1 MPTKETQGMM
11 DIINKLNEATNKEP
25 TAHQKLKSQRNTP
38 TPNVIAGVSKDAQGM
53 LEILQKLDEATHKA
67 TEEIIEESHN
77 DITLSAVTK
86 KGDSVTVG
94 EFEVV
99 LEKAMLI
106 PGMTKTFYNIKEGN
120 KIIHKQI
127 ALFETAMGIVKGLL
141 FEKDTKV
148 ERLLDL
154 DNRYSSALAEA
165 ATFKMK
171 AKSLTE
177 SSKIDIAMAK
187 QGSALQKM
195 KTIKNQIKSS
205 L

>member
-1 MPTKETQGMM
+1 MPTPETQGMM
-11 DIINKLNEATNKEP
+11 DIINKLNEAANQEP

-67 TEEIIEESHN
+67 TEEVIQESHN

-86 KGDSVTVG
+86 KGNSVTVG
-94 EFEVV
+94 DYEVV
-99 LEKAMLI
+99 LEKATLI
-106 PGMTKTFYNIKEGN
+106 PGMTKTFYNIKEGDE
-120 KIIHKQI
+120 IIYNQI

-141 FEKDTKV
+141 FEKDSKV

-171 AKSLTE
+171 AKTLTE

-195 KTIKNQIKSS
+195 KSIKNQIKSS

>member
-1 MPTKETQGMM
+1 
-11 DIINKLNEATNKEP
+11 
-25 TAHQKLKSQRNTP
+25 
-38 TPNVIAGVSKDAQGM
+38 
-53 LEILQKLDEATHKA
+53 
-67 TEEIIEESHN
+67 
-77 DITLSAVTK
+77 
-86 KGDSVTVG
+86 
-94 EFEVV
+94 
-99 LEKAMLI
+99 
-106 PGMTKTFYNIKEGN
+106 MTKTFYNIKEGDE
-120 KIIHKQI
+120 IIYNQI

-141 FEKDTKV
+141 FEKDSKV

-171 AKSLTE
+171 AKTLTE

-195 KTIKNQIKSS
+195 KSIKNQIKSS